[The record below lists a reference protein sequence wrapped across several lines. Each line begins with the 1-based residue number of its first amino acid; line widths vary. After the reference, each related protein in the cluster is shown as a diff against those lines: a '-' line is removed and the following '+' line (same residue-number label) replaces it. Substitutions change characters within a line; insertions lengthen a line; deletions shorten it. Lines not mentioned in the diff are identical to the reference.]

1 MKGHIRERSPGYWAI
16 VIELRDDVTKHALR
30 NIRRTPARTINVF
43 AVRRRS

>member
-30 NIRRTPARTINVF
+30 NIRAHASANHQRLCGAP
-43 AVRRRS
+43 